1 MVARFGGRSPLTGE
15 PLVRRLAAIFAADV
29 AGYSRLTHRDEE
41 GTHLRLKEHL
51 RVLVDPKIAAY
62 RGRIVKNTG
71 DGLLA
76 EFGSV
81 VDAMR
86 CAVDVQRGMVERN
99 SDLAPDDRI
108 EFRIGINIGDVIED
122 NGDIFGDGVNVA
134 ARLEAIAEPGG
145 ICVSEDAHRQL
156 RDKIDIAFDD
166 IGEQHLKN
174 IERPVRA
181 FRVRGDASA
190 ARPRPTLAL
199 PDKPSI
205 AVLPFDD
212 LSPNPE
218 YGYFADGIVED
229 ITMALSRFGEL
240 FVIARNSAFQYK
252 GKTTDVREIGRDLG
266 VRYVLEG
273 SVRRAGNRLR
283 ISVRL
288 IDARTG
294 GHRWAEHYDRQ
305 LEDVFAV
312 QDEVVGKIVAILA
325 AHVRKAETER
335 TRTKPPS
342 DWRAYDYYLQAAEA
356 FASLLTS
363 FDVKDV
369 YETRRLLH
377 LSIGIDPSF
386 ARSYAL
392 LANTH
397 DVVYVNR
404 LDGDYLDPAALDLA
418 HQFARKAVQLDPNLP
433 ETHVVLALGLAFARQ
448 HDASIASLERA
459 TALNPNYID
468 WRFGYPLVLAGH
480 SKRAVEMIGSYMRL
494 DPFHPPAASLFLGFA
509 HFMLKDY
516 SQALAVLGDY
526 VSRAPQLHWG
536 HLWLAAT
543 HAQLGQAEKAQAEI
557 AELLRMDPG
566 VTISSPVRTLTAF
579 KHAEDNSHFYDA
591 LRKAGLPE

>member
-1 MVARFGGRSPLTGE
+1 MTGE

-51 RVLVDPKIAAY
+51 RVLIDPKIAAY

-99 SDLAPDDRI
+99 SDRAPDDRI

-122 NGDIFGDGVNVA
+122 SGDIFGDGVNVA

-145 ICVSEDAHRQL
+145 ICISDDAHRQL
-156 RDKIDIAFDD
+156 RDNLDIAFDD
-166 IGEQHLKN
+166 IGEQNLKN

-181 FRVRGDASA
+181 FRVRGNAAA
-190 ARPRPTLAL
+190 ARPKPALAL

-273 SVRRAGNRLR
+273 SIRRAGTRLR

-288 IDARTG
+288 IDAKTG
-294 GHRWAEHYDRQ
+294 GHRWAEHYDRE

-369 YETRRLLH
+369 HEARRLLH
-377 LSIGIDPSF
+377 LSIGIDPNF

-433 ETHVVLALGLAFARQ
+433 ETHAVLALVLAFARE

-459 TALNPNYID
+459 CALNPNYID

-509 HFMLKDY
+509 HFMLEDY

-526 VSRAPQLHWG
+526 VSRAPQLPWG

-543 HAQLGQAEKAQAEI
+543 HAQLGHAEKAQAEI

-579 KHAEDNSHFYDA
+579 KHAEDNRHFHDA